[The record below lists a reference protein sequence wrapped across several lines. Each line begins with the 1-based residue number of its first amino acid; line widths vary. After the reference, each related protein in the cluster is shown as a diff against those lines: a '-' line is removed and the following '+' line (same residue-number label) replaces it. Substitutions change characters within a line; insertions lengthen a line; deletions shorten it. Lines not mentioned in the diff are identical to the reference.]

1 MRQALILLT
10 LLLTFGTTLRAQGH
24 QAEDSLRTVM
34 KHELDRLSSPEL
46 EARKARRRWFQ
57 QRGYTHV
64 LSEVVRH
71 DGLGAVISYLR
82 LVARLELALPQNRLF
97 LYVPVQQPR
106 RTRPGLPGFTGR
118 PSGPMAVPLRE
129 DREFPV
135 DPWQRE
141 NP

>member
-1 MRQALILLT
+1 MRQALMLLT
-10 LLLTFGTTLRAQGH
+10 LLLCVATPLRAQGLEP
-24 QAEDSLRTVM
+24 EDSLRALM
-34 KHELDRLSSPEL
+34 KHQLDRLSSPEL

-82 LVARLELALPQNRLF
+82 LVARLELALPDSRLF

-106 RTRPGLPGFTGR
+106 ERRSGLPGFTGR

-129 DREFPV
+129 DRGFPV

-141 NP
+141 RP